1 VAHQEISGALFLQN
15 VCKNRILTNIV
26 QLVKKYYNLESVD
39 RHLGLGLGP
48 IVNY

>member
-1 VAHQEISGALFLQN
+1 MGEKHNIWCIGKDMEM
-15 VCKNRILTNIV
+15 NIV
-26 QLVKKYYNLESVD
+26 ITWKSVD